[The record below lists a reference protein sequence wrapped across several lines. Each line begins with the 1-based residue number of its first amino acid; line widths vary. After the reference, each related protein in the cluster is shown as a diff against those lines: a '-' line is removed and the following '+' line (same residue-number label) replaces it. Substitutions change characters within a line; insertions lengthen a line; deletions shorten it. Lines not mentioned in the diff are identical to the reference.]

1 MGDLNGLALAL
12 QKRALGRVAT
22 ASLVVI
28 VLGACAFGLWASRWT
43 YDGARAVEQADR
55 LTGAYQQAEIAISTE
70 SALYHQPP
78 LDLGSEASFN
88 RAAGLYVDSL
98 RGILPDVAPDEQV
111 AIRGL
116 LDDHAQ
122 FTEIVRRPLD
132 VAGAERVI
140 AADSLIDRIK
150 MRLSHLE
157 QRHQQVTQDRL
168 ASLDDITSISAAL
181 TPIVVAIGLG
191 CVLFFLLVVR
201 SYARTLDA
209 VVRRELD
216 QVAGLTAA
224 ERRLRALLANTTD
237 VILVIDDGG
246 IVRYLSPMAE
256 RYTPGLTVG
265 ENALNVILP
274 DDHQAAQELVVEAAR
289 RPDGEVTRE
298 LRVLCSD
305 GTYRNFDV
313 ICVNQQADPSI
324 RGFVL
329 TCHDMT
335 ERKATEE
342 RLKVMAFLDPLTQLA
357 NRAYFLDQLE
367 RTVTESETSDKP
379 VALMFL
385 DLDNF
390 KLVNDSL
397 GHAVGDRLLVT
408 VAERIQG
415 CIRAG
420 DVAARLGGDEFT
432 ILFRDVPDVERAKRL
447 AARVTAAVRQPI
459 GLADQHIIV
468 TPSIGIALSVPGVD
482 RPDDLL
488 READLAMYHAKLQ
501 GAAESSVFDPSMTAT
516 ALERMKSLAA

>member
-1 MGDLNGLALAL
+1 
-12 QKRALGRVAT
+12 VAT

-28 VLGACAFGLWASRWT
+28 VLGACAFGLWASRST

-55 LTGAYQQAEIAISTE
+55 LTNAYQQAEIAISTE
-70 SALYHQPP
+70 SALFHQSP
-78 LDLGSEASFN
+78 LDVSADASFN
-88 RAAGLYVDSL
+88 RAASQYVDAL
-98 RGILPDVAPDEQV
+98 NGILPDVAPDEQL
-111 AIRGL
+111 AIRAL
-116 LDDHAQ
+116 LDDHAR
-122 FTEIVRRPLD
+122 FTEIARRPLD
-132 VAGAERVI
+132 VTTAEPVI
-140 AADSLIDRIK
+140 VADSLVDRMK
-150 MRLSHLE
+150 MRLSHLV
-157 QRHQQVTQDRL
+157 QRHQRVIQDRL
-168 ASLDDITSISAAL
+168 ASLDGVTSISAAL
-181 TPIVVAIGLG
+181 TPLIVGFGLG
-191 CVLFFLLVVR
+191 CVLFFILVVR

-209 VVRRELD
+209 AVRRELD
-216 QVAGLTAA
+216 HVDGLASA

-237 VILVIDDGG
+237 VILVIDDAG

-265 ENALNVILP
+265 ENALKVILP
-274 DDHQAAQELVVEAAR
+274 DDHQAAQELVFEAAR
-289 RPDGEVTRE
+289 RPDGEITRE
-298 LRVLCSD
+298 LRVLRPD

-357 NRAYFLDQLE
+357 NRAHFMDQLE
-367 RTVTESETSDKP
+367 RAVAESEASDQP
-379 VALMFL
+379 IALMFL

-397 GHAVGDRLLVT
+397 GHAVGDQLLAT
-408 VAERIQG
+408 VAERIQS
-415 CIRAG
+415 CIRTG

-432 ILFRDVPDVERAKRL
+432 ILFKDVLDVDRAKRL
-447 AARVTAAVRQPI
+447 AARVASAVSQPI
-459 GLADQHIIV
+459 DLASQQIVV

-482 RPDDLL
+482 TPDDLL
-488 READLAMYHAKLQ
+488 RDADLAMYHAKLQ
-501 GAAESSVFDPSMTAT
+501 GAAESSVFDPSIASA